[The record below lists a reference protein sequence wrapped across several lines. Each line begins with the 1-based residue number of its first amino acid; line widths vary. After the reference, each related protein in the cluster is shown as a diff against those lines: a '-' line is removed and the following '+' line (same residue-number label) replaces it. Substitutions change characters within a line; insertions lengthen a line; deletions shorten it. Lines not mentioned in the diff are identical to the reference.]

1 MFSDGALR
9 TAPPLLSQS
18 LRGSETGHCGDADTC
33 PQRLHEGEAAGC
45 CRAGVARGPSLR
57 ELRLVLLLRWPA
69 RSIPDG
75 LAWGEKPDAFS
86 ESRGVYLGVRWG
98 QGLTR
103 EQRGRSKKPD
113 FELTNLTPTPGG
125 LIQRRVGPGARSRGT
140 RCPAEYGHAAHD
152 ITGVWPVK
160 WGRDGPGPPPRHT
173 FVQTGQ
179 KAPSPGHGLKIGCSH
194 GARLVPLHGPH
205 PVDRLPPQEKGTQR
219 RKNRSGQES
228 PSTKRSYARQGHC
241 SS

>member
-1 MFSDGALR
+1 MRGRALTSAEDPGGGGVFSDGALR
-9 TAPPLLSQS
+9 MAPPLLSQS

-86 ESRGVYLGVRWG
+86 ESPGVYLGVRWG

-113 FELTNLTPTPGG
+113 LELTNLTPTPGG

-173 FVQTGQ
+173 
-179 KAPSPGHGLKIGCSH
+179 APSC
-194 GARLVPLHGPH
+194 RL
-205 PVDRLPPQEKGTQR
+205 DKRPP
-219 RKNRSGQES
+219 
-228 PSTKRSYARQGHC
+228 RQGTG
-241 SS
+241 